1 MRVNELWGLNF
12 SLIDGKHGWTRGN
25 LLGGEFNFSGRSVI
39 VLDPTLHCD
48 EVDIS
53 YKAFIVQYR
62 GHIIRRIIKDK
73 GWTITKASNYL
84 SSKFMYDDYVYKI
97 MCDIVREEHPKII
110 LNRNPTITFG
120 SILLMNIRR
129 VKPDASD
136 VTLAIPSAIL
146 PGLNADFDGDVLNTM
161 GVEMEELATFFE
173 GFSPTNMLL
182 DRTDETIKSNLS
194 ALENITIAILSD
206 R

>member
-146 PGLNADFDGDVLNTM
+146 PGQLVAH
-161 GVEMEELATFFE
+161 
-173 GFSPTNMLL
+173 SLL
-182 DRTDETIKSNLS
+182 YAGKHC
-194 ALENITIAILSD
+194 A
-206 R
+206 

>member
-1 MRVNELWGLNF
+1 MRVNELWALNF

-39 VLDPTLHCD
+39 VLDPSLHID

-62 GHIIRRIIKDK
+62 GHIIKRIIRDK

-97 MCDIVREEHPKII
+97 MCDIIREEHPQII
-110 LNRNPTITFG
+110 LNRNPKIVG
-120 SILLMNIRR
+120 
-129 VKPDASD
+129 
-136 VTLAIPSAIL
+136 
-146 PGLNADFDGDVLNTM
+146 
-161 GVEMEELATFFE
+161 
-173 GFSPTNMLL
+173 
-182 DRTDETIKSNLS
+182 
-194 ALENITIAILSD
+194 
-206 R
+206 